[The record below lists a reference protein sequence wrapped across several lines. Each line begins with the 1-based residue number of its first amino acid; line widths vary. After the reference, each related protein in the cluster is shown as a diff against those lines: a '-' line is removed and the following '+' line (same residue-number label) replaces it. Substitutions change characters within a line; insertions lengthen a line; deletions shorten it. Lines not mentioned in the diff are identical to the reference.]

1 MSFRDDVRKQN
12 LQLGILSASK
22 QKTVKS
28 IKVVNCNIN
37 AAIKLQCTYN
47 DAIRTLFAQ
56 CTQPMYSICQQ
67 IICVEIE
74 VEYFCDNIIYHNPT
88 SMCIFL

>member
-37 AAIKLQCTYN
+37 AAIKLQCTYD
-47 DAIRTLFAQ
+47 DAI
-56 CTQPMYSICQQ
+56 CTIL
-67 IICVEIE
+67 
-74 VEYFCDNIIYHNPT
+74 HNVHNQYT
-88 SMCIFL
+88 AFVNK